1 MNKLG
6 FSSLTKVHESLTE
19 VAQFYLYFFLLF
31 KLFLLFKYNIPVF
44 FPLQEFILE
53 KVLSL
58 SGPLLKDTSMLD
70 SVIKSKDVISMAEER
85 CSEADVSC

>member
-6 FSSLTKVHESLTE
+6 FPSLTKVHESLTE
-19 VAQFYLYFFLLF
+19 VAQFYLYFLYYLNS
-31 KLFLLFKYNIPVF
+31 YNIPVF

>member
-1 MNKLG
+1 MNKPS
-6 FSSLTKVHESLTE
+6 FSSLTKVHDLLAPSL
-19 VAQFYLYFFLLF
+19 VYFVFFFLF
-31 KLFLLFKYNIPVF
+31 FFFFLQYTCAFL
-44 FPLQEFILE
+44 LQEFILE